1 LLPNVA
7 ATADDAAQRA
17 ATARKEGNTN
27 WNDTGTGMGLG
38 WLCALLILVLVILA
52 IEAPIKLLRQ

>member
-1 LLPNVA
+1 MLPYIA
-7 ATADDAAQRA
+7 ATADDAAQGA

-38 WLCALLILVLVILA
+38 WLCGLLILVLVVLA
-52 IEAPIKLLRQ
+52 IEAPIKYLRK